1 MSMSS
6 AEPSRKIRARKR
18 GNAFGFWFFKTSL
31 RCFGLKGAYGLLYL
45 VCAYYVLFDRRAV
58 RAALAYVDR
67 RFPSHGRARRL
78 VDVYLLFISQGR
90 ILIDRG
96 YTISGAGE
104 FETHVTGK
112 EDLHD
117 LANNGRGF
125 VLVTAHV
132 GNWQM
137 IMTYLA
143 KFRRTVNLVMR
154 PEDNPAV
161 QESLQV
167 GPDGQ
172 NIRIISP
179 EGFLGGVVETM
190 NALGRN
196 EVVSLMGDR
205 SYGYSPVEVDFL
217 GGRAWFASG
226 AFHIAAMAGCPAVV
240 LLSAK
245 TGTRSYDIHPAA
257 VFHPRYQPGTPKAD
271 QLRGWVQEFAR
282 VLESYLAEHPY
293 QCFLFYDIWTKP
305 EPPA

>member
-1 MSMSS
+1 MTM
-6 AEPSRKIRARKR
+6 AEDNRKIHARRR
-18 GNAFGFWFFKTSL
+18 GNALGFWFFKTSL
-31 RCFGLKGAYGLLYL
+31 RCFGLKGAYGLLFM
-45 VCAYYVLFDRRAV
+45 VCAYYLLIDRSAV
-58 RAALAYVDR
+58 RAALAYVNR
-67 RFPSHGRARRL
+67 RFPNHGRVRRL
-78 VDVYLLFISQGR
+78 ADVYLLFISQGR
-90 ILIDRG
+90 TLIDR
-96 YTISGAGE
+96 YYLISGAGD
-104 FETHVTGK
+104 FETCVTGK
-112 EDLHD
+112 EELHA
-117 LANNGRGF
+117 LADNGRGF

-154 PEDNPAV
+154 PEDNQAV
-161 QESLQV
+161 QESLRI
-167 GPDGQ
+167 GPHGQ
-172 NIRIISP
+172 DIHIISP
-179 EGFLGGVVETM
+179 ERFLGGVVETM

-205 SYGYSPVEVDFL
+205 SYGFSPVEVEFL

-245 TGTRSYDIHPAA
+245 TGTRSYAVNLA
-257 VFHPRYQPGTPKAD
+257 SVFHPRYQPGTPKAE

-293 QCFLFYDIWTKP
+293 QCFLFYDIWNRP
-305 EPPA
+305 EPAKV